1 MPDQHFKNAINLPPY
16 VFAQINKLK
25 YEARLEGLDII
36 DFGMGNPDQATPE
49 PIVNK
54 LIETV
59 KNPITHRYSQSAG
72 LPKLRKAIKDW
83 YSRKYNVC

>member
-1 MPDQHFKNAINLPPY
+1 MPDQYFKNAENLPPY

-25 YEARLEGLDII
+25 YEARLKGLDII

-59 KNPITHRYSQSAG
+59 KNPATHRYSQSAG
-72 LPKLRKAIKDW
+72 LPKLRKAIKE
-83 YSRKYNVC
+83 